1 MFIEPE
7 NTPTINTFIISKN
20 YSRGLY
26 EGSWNKYKE
35 AFKAK
40 LIIMTRSV

>member
-7 NTPTINTFIISKN
+7 NTPRINTFIIPKN

-26 EGSWNKYKE
+26 EGNQNKYKE
-35 AFKAK
+35 AFKEK
-40 LIIMTRSV
+40 NM